1 MPPTPSPTDERLR
14 DYIARRMRVSH
25 IYQPLKLMELLGRRS
40 PAPAQDVARRILGE
54 DMTQIDYYTERV
66 KLMVGKVLTGNG
78 VTRYERGTY
87 DLVGG
92 VAEGFCAGAFFAK
105 ISTGAERG
113 RALSIRMHTMSPPVT
128 LPTDARLQ
136 EMAAVI
142 HGVIPG
148 SEVRLFGSRARGT
161 AGPESDI
168 DLLITVPAAWLKGRN
183 RFEVLN
189 QLWGLLA
196 RADVSLDLLLYSRQ
210 ECDQR
215 RNWRSHVIG
224 RALREGRLIDGAV

>member
-1 MPPTPSPTDERLR
+1 
-14 DYIARRMRVSH
+14 
-25 IYQPLKLMELLGRRS
+25 MES
-40 PAPAQDVARRILGE
+40 
-54 DMTQIDYYTERV
+54 
-66 KLMVGKVLTGNG
+66 
-78 VTRYERGTY
+78 
-87 DLVGG
+87 
-92 VAEGFCAGAFFAK
+92 
-105 ISTGAERG
+105 
-113 RALSIRMHTMSPPVT
+113 MSPLVA
-128 LPTDARLQ
+128 LPIHARLQ
-136 EMAAVI
+136 AMAELI

-148 SEVRLFGSRARGT
+148 SEVRLFGSRAKGT

-210 ECDQR
+210 ECEQR